1 MARDGRHSAK
11 GNSGE
16 ELQCDAWEVST
27 SRRWPSASPERRA
40 AGGAAPVDRGSRKGG
55 RRLKK
60 GGSICKFRK
69 FQGPYCKSTITFKL
83 GLK

>member
-1 MARDGRHSAK
+1 MDLGRVAQDGRHSAK

-16 ELQCDAWEVST
+16 ELQCDALEVSA
-27 SRRWPSASPERRA
+27 SRRWPL
-40 AGGAAPVDRGSRKGG
+40 AGPALVDRGSRKGG

-83 GLK
+83 GLG